1 MYKFLVSVGILLT
14 FVATGAAPQAAAQD
28 AATKKLL
35 DALRKEI
42 NAEKDLSDKVK
53 AFAIKSL
60 LPHSTNAVFVK
71 ETLAQNAKK
80 MALDE
85 IKKID
90 EQWIKAESMLP
101 IQQEKLNNACA
112 AEVKKILARIPAVLE
127 AFVMD
132 DQGGV
137 VGENNLT
144 SDYWQGD
151 EDKWINS
158 FNGGKGG
165 VDIGKAKFD
174 KSANATLQ
182 QISLPL
188 IAKGGKVV
196 GAITWGVAI
205 DKL

>member
-1 MYKFLVSVGILLT
+1 MGKVLAGVLAAVALAAFGLVQPVS
-14 FVATGAAPQAAAQD
+14 AQD

-35 DALRKEI
+35 QAIQKEI
-42 NAEKDLSDKVK
+42 NSQQGLSAKAK

-60 LPHSTNAVFVK
+60 LPQSTNAVFIR

-80 MALDE
+80 MPMEE
-85 IKKID
+85 IKRID
-90 EQWIKAESMLP
+90 DLWMKAESMMP
-101 IQQEKLNNACA
+101 IQQEKLNNVCA
-112 AEVKKILARIPAVLE
+112 GEVKKVAAKHSAILE

-151 EDKWINS
+151 EEKWTGS

-165 VDIGKAKFD
+165 VDVGKEKFD
-174 KSANATLQ
+174 KSANATIQ

-188 IAKGGKVV
+188 IAKGGKVI
-196 GAITWGVAI
+196 GAITWGVAV
-205 DKL
+205 DRL